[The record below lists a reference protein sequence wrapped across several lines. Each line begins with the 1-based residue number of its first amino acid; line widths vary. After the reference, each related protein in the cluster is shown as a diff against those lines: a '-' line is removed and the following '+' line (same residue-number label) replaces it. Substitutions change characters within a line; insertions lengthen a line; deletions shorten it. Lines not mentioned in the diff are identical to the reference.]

1 MVISPLQDQ
10 IYNKKNAIRKMILHT
25 ITINSLATKMRLHFL
40 NDTEITPKI
49 SPPSEVSFYLSVV
62 QRFQNNLPF
71 QFAYITSANNLVVG
85 KVMVIVYF
93 CLELFLLCI
102 LFKKFTYNMRRSTY
116 SCALFIVR
124 ELGNRQ
130 KEKCP
135 IQQYIKQIG

>member
-25 ITINSLATKMRLHFL
+25 ITINSLATKTRLHFL

-62 QRFQNNLPF
+62 PRFCNNLPF

-85 KVMVIVYF
+85 KVMVIV
-93 CLELFLLCI
+93 
-102 LFKKFTYNMRRSTY
+102 
-116 SCALFIVR
+116 
-124 ELGNRQ
+124 
-130 KEKCP
+130 
-135 IQQYIKQIG
+135 